1 VKHLSVIHGFIYLL
15 LGLLSIPCLQEFL
28 KINSISTVLV
38 LHYGKHAVCLI
49 TKHPRLNLTWFMD
62 WEGCSCRR
70 LVQLHWQNMKCL

>member
-1 VKHLSVIHGFIYLL
+1 MINLQIIYIRLCILDVKHLSVIHGFIYLL

-49 TKHPRLNLTWFMD
+49 TKHPRLNLT
-62 WEGCSCRR
+62 
-70 LVQLHWQNMKCL
+70 